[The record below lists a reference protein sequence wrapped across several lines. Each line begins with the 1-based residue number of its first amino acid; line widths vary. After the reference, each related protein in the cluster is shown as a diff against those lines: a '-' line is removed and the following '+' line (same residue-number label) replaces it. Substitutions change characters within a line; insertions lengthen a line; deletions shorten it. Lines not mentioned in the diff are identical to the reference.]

1 MDRQQLGK
9 QFYGL
14 IDLGYRPMEAYCMVT
29 LHIPTMQMDDSLWL
43 WQLAARLAA
52 DTVNY
57 SDSDVNLFN
66 N

>member
-1 MDRQQLGK
+1 MDKQQLAK

-14 IDLGYRPMEAYCMVT
+14 IDLGYRPMEAYCITT
-29 LHIPTMQMDDSLWL
+29 LHLPTLDMTNSLWL

-57 SDSDVNLFN
+57 PDTTVNLFN